1 MTVILL
7 AAGLSARMGTN
18 KLLLPFRGQPLLLSA
33 YSAALAA
40 SDRVIVVTGHDR
52 EKVEMLLPPEAE
64 TVFAPDYAEGQKYS
78 TLRGVEAVED
88 DDFAILPGDLPLIT
102 EEDIRGTSLLLAH
115 QTVARAFHGG
125 IPGHPVAY
133 RKENR
138 ERLLAFAGTMKEY
151 LSLYDAGR
159 YEGSIGCIA
168 DADTPE
174 RYRALC
180 DGDLAIFHREMDEG
194 AIFQIS

>member
-18 KLLLPFRGQPLLLSA
+18 KLLLPFRGKPLLLHA
-33 YSAALAA
+33 YGVALAA

-52 EKVEMLLPPEAE
+52 EMVESVLPPEAE
-64 TVFAPDYAEGQKYS
+64 TVFAPDYAEGQRFS
-78 TLRGVEAVED
+78 TLRGIEAAED
-88 DDFAILPGDLPLIT
+88 DDFSILPGDLPLIT
-102 EEDIRGTSLLLAH
+102 EEDIRGTSLLLARH
-115 QTVARAFHGG
+115 AVARAFHEGT
-125 IPGHPVAY
+125 PGHPVVY

-138 ERLLAFAGTMKEY
+138 ERLLSFSGTMKEY
-151 LSLYDAGR
+151 LSLYDAGC

-180 DGDLAIFHREMDEG
+180 DGDLAIFH
-194 AIFQIS
+194 

>member
-40 SDRVIVVTGHDR
+40 SDRVITVTGHDR
-52 EKVEMLLPPEAE
+52 KMVESLLPPGAE

-78 TLRGVEAVED
+78 TLRGIEAVED

-102 EEDIRGTSLLLAH
+102 EEDIRGTSGCLQERKQGEAPILL
-115 QTVARAFHGG
+115 RYDEG
-125 IPGHPVAY
+125 IPLP
-133 RKENR
+133 
-138 ERLLAFAGTMKEY
+138 L
-151 LSLYDAGR
+151 
-159 YEGSIGCIA
+159 
-168 DADTPE
+168 
-174 RYRALC
+174 
-180 DGDLAIFHREMDEG
+180 
-194 AIFQIS
+194 

>member
-40 SDRVIVVTGHDR
+40 SDRVITVTGHDR
-52 EKVEMLLPPEAE
+52 KMVESLLPPGAE

-78 TLRGVEAVED
+78 TLRGIEAVED

-102 EEDIRGTSLLLAH
+102 EEDIRGTFLLLAH
-115 QTVARAFHGG
+115 HEAARAFHRG
-125 IPGHPVAY
+125 IPGHPVVY

-138 ERLLAFAGTMKEY
+138 ERLLSFSGTMKEY
-151 LSLYDAGR
+151 LSLYDTGR

-180 DGDLAIFHREMDEG
+180 DGDLSILH
-194 AIFQIS
+194 